1 MTKSWGGL
9 SSSMQRKIST
19 VIADKILWNCIE
31 ANNVWSCTMS
41 FQSSLYTYSACD
53 LHYSSALVVT
63 SPLSIPIQTNWRL
76 HSHSILSLISRPRS
90 THLQYGKCS
99 HNITRDHWNETNLI
113 IYSGIGKCTA
123 VFNDRMLLC
132 SLFSLSKF
140 L

>member
-1 MTKSWGGL
+1 
-9 SSSMQRKIST
+9 MQRKIST

-113 IYSGIGKCTA
+113 IYSNVQMFLMTECFYVAYSLYPSFWDIVHVKQC
-123 VFNDRMLLC
+123 MLREN
-132 SLFSLSKF
+132 
-140 L
+140 